1 MAADEQGS
9 SATGPVADN
18 VPWVVFAA
26 STRGAAHDATGLPNQ
41 DAHASVSVAE
51 APVVVAAVA
60 DGHGHF
66 RHFRARRGAEL
77 AVAVACRCAQGL
89 GPQFEALGAPAERAA
104 FARSSLV
111 PAVVE
116 GWRDAV
122 AADHAGSPFTREED
136 AVRVASDDDPVVA
149 YGTTLLLAVL
159 AEHWVLV
166 AQIGDGD
173 VIALRADGEVV
184 VPVPGDP
191 TLDGQYT
198 TSLCQETAVRSFRI
212 AVIDQSDTPLLAL
225 MVATDGFGNA
235 QASDPWPPAVGAD
248 IVSML
253 RSHGGAW
260 VGEQLP
266 AWTERCASKEG
277 SGDDTTVVL
286 AVRRP

>member
-1 MAADEQGS
+1 MAADEEGS
-9 SATGPVADN
+9 SATASLADA
-18 VPWVVFAA
+18 PWAVFAA
-26 STRGAAHDATGLPNQ
+26 TARGVAHDAAGLPNQ

-51 APVVVAAVA
+51 VPVVVAAVA

-89 GPQFEALGAPAERAA
+89 GPQFEALGTSAEREAL
-104 FARSSLV
+104 ARSTLV
-111 PAVVE
+111 PALVE
-116 GWRDAV
+116 AWRDAV
-122 AADHAGSPFTREED
+122 AADHAESPFTLEED
-136 AVRVASDDDPVVA
+136 AVRAVAADDSVIA

-159 AEHWVLV
+159 AQHWVLV

-173 VIALRADGEVV
+173 VIALRVDGEVV

-191 TLDGQYT
+191 ALDGQYT

-212 AVIDQSDTPLLAL
+212 AVIDQSATPLLAL
-225 MVATDGFGNA
+225 LVATDGFGNA

-253 RSHGGAW
+253 RSHGSAW
-260 VGEQLP
+260 VAEQLP

-286 AVRRP
+286 AVRRA

>member
-9 SATGPVADN
+9 SATERMVDA
-18 VPWVVFAA
+18 PWAVFAA
-26 STRGAAHDATGLPNQ
+26 SARGVAHDAAGLPNQ
-41 DAHASVSVAE
+41 DAQASVSVAE
-51 APVVVAAVA
+51 VPVVVAAVA

-77 AVAVACRCAQGL
+77 AVAVACRCAKGL
-89 GPQFEALGAPAERAA
+89 GPQFEALGAPGERAA
-104 FARSSLV
+104 LARSTLV

-116 GWRDAV
+116 AWRDAV
-122 AADHAGSPFTREED
+122 AADHAESPFTLEED
-136 AVRVASDDDPVVA
+136 AVRIVAADDPVIA

-198 TSLCQETAVRSFRI
+198 TSLCQESAVRSFRV
-212 AVIDQSDTPLLAL
+212 AVIDQSATPLLAL
-225 MVATDGFGNA
+225 LVATDGFGNA

-253 RSHGGAW
+253 RSYGSAW

-266 AWTERCASKEG
+266 AWTEQCASKEG